1 MSPLSYKRMGRRT
14 LLIAIVAISMVTVFA
29 FQGFA
34 THPAI
39 PVGLSGSDFESEDGN
54 LKVDNGAG
62 HLDWGN
68 VNQVPGSDLASG
80 QQDDSLKG
88 AEQDPVPGIV
98 TGGIPPSKSDLKSFG
113 VFLESDSP
121 GFMHMY
127 WTRVQEPQ
135 GTTNMD
141 FEFNQRRCVQGTD
154 TSGCSTNGK
163 TPIRSLGD
171 ILITYNLS
179 SGGDDPSLW
188 LHRWIAGG
196 AGLCEDSQ
204 EGGTGAN
211 GGPCWDVGENLTA
224 AGDATGSI
232 NTTAIPGNETDGLAP
247 TDGFSAFTFGEASV
261 DLSAVFGQ
269 SCFALGGVFLKS
281 RSSDTF
287 TAALK
292 DFVAPVAINVSNC
305 GSIKVIKKD
314 DAGNNLSGVKFKLYR
329 DDGDEI
335 AELGGQDVQ
344 IMADGTTGSFEC
356 ETTSNGTGNCEW
368 SNLLFAKYWLDE
380 TFLPAGYS
388 SPAVD
393 PQLVDVTNTTQ
404 VVVNVTNPRQHKI
417 IVLVCHEGTNTLVSS
432 DVTIGTTKQ
441 SLGSAPSGGPTES
454 QLCGLGGASFGG
466 FAHGNQSATIDVGR
480 VGGTPH
486 S

>member
-1 MSPLSYKRMGRRT
+1 MSPLSYKRIGRRT
-14 LLIAIVAISMVTVFA
+14 LVVAIAAISVVTIFA

-34 THPAI
+34 THPGI

-62 HLDWGN
+62 HLDWAN
-68 VNQVPGSDLASG
+68 VSQTAGSDLASG
-80 QQDDSLKG
+80 QGDDSLKG
-88 AEQDPVPGIV
+88 AEQDPVPDV
-98 TGGIPPSKSDLKSFG
+98 VSGGIPPSKSDLKNFG

-141 FEFNQRRCVQGTD
+141 FEFNQRRCVQGVD
-154 TSGCSTNGK
+154 TSGCSSNGK
-163 TPIRSLGD
+163 TPNRQLGD

-196 AGLCEDSQ
+196 NGLCEDSQ
-204 EGGTGAN
+204 EGGTGAS
-211 GGPCWDVGENLTA
+211 GGPCWDVGQNLTQS
-224 AGDATGSI
+224 GDATGAI
-232 NTTAIPGNETDGLAP
+232 NSTAIPGSETDGLA
-247 TDGFSAFTFGEASV
+247 TANGFSPFTFGEASV
-261 DLSAVFGQ
+261 DLSAIFGQ
-269 SCFALGGVFLKS
+269 TCFALGGVYLKS

-292 DFVAPVAINVSNC
+292 DFIAPVAINVSNC
-305 GSIKVIKKD
+305 GSVKVVKKD

-329 DDGDEI
+329 DDGDGV
-335 AELGGQDVQ
+335 AELGSQDVQ
-344 IMADGTTGSFEC
+344 IATTSGALEC

-368 SNLLFAKYWLDE
+368 SNLLFANYWLDE

-388 SPAVD
+388 PPAVD
-393 PQLVDVTNTTQ
+393 PQLVPVTSTALVT
-404 VVVNVTNPRQHKI
+404 VNVTNARKHKI
-417 IVLVCHEGTNTLVSS
+417 IVITCHEGTNSLVKS
-432 DVTIGTTKQ
+432 DVTIDGTKKTTIDT
-441 SLGSAPSGGPTES
+441 APSGVTAAD
-454 QLCGLGGASFGG
+454 LCGLGGATFGG
-466 FAHGNQSATIDVGR
+466 LGHGSKTATIDVGT
-480 VGGTPH
+480 VNGTPH